1 MPSTQQIHEEQ
12 MRERLREAFCQDPE
26 SSLLWQWTQ
35 KIRDPGSPAGE
46 DKRQRLHP
54 LLVIFA
60 TLLVVSL
67 GAFLY
72 FTLFQP

>member
-35 KIRDPGSPAGE
+35 RISDPGSPAGE
-46 DKRQRLHP
+46 NKRPSLHP
-54 LLVIFA
+54 LLVIFT

-67 GAFLY
+67 ATFLY
-72 FTLFQP
+72 FTFFQP